1 MKSIIQK
8 VLNKFGY
15 KLVKNKGFE
24 TLNFDIKNI
33 FNYFDRW
40 VTIFEIDKQRY
51 NERNDEL
58 LTSDYKSERVSMLN
72 IGEVRDTIKF
82 NDKTVIEFGPLEGGN
97 SIILESLGIKKNI
110 AIEGHRENYIKCCVI
125 KNLLNLDRTS
135 FIFEDAMNV
144 DKLKLGNFDCA
155 FVAGL
160 LYHLK
165 EPHLFIEKL
174 SGICNSIILS
184 THYSS
189 DKQINHSIKL
199 NDVCI
204 KGYKYEESPGPNSG
218 LDSYSFWPTKEGL
231 LEILKINGFKKIDI
245 IRDFDDDYHL
255 EKQKSSY
262 KMIYLIAHKI

>member
-1 MKSIIQK
+1 MKNIIQK
-8 VLNKFGY
+8 VFNTFGY
-15 KLVKNKGFE
+15 KLVKNKKDFE
-24 TLNFDIKNI
+24 T
-33 FNYFDRW
+33 
-40 VTIFEIDKQRY
+40 
-51 NERNDEL
+51 
-58 LTSDYKSERVSMLN
+58 M
-72 IGEVRDTIKF
+72 
-82 NDKTVIEFGPLEGGN
+82 
-97 SIILESLGIKKNI
+97 
-110 AIEGHRENYIKCCVI
+110 
-125 KNLLNLDRTS
+125 
-135 FIFEDAMNV
+135 
-144 DKLKLGNFDCA
+144 NFDCA

-189 DKQINHSIKL
+189 EDQINHSIKL
-199 NDVCI
+199 NETFI

-245 IRDFDDDYHL
+245 VRDFNDDYHL
-255 EKQKSSY
+255 EKQKSTY

>member
-1 MKSIIQK
+1 MKNLIQK
-8 VLNKFGY
+8 LFKSFGY
-15 KLVKNKGFE
+15 KLVKNKSFE
-24 TLNFDIKNI
+24 TMNFDIKNI
-33 FNYFDRW
+33 FNYFERW
-40 VTIFEIDKQRY
+40 VTIFEIDKQRF
-51 NERNDEL
+51 NERHDEL

-72 IGEVRDTIKF
+72 I
-82 NDKTVIEFGPLEGGN
+82 DKVKEATNFKDKKIIEFGPLEGGN
-97 SIILESLGIKKNI
+97 SILLESLGIKSNV

-125 KNLLNLDRTS
+125 KNLFKLDRTS

-189 DKQINHSIKL
+189 EDQINHSIKL
-199 NDVCI
+199 NDTFI

-245 IRDFDDDYHL
+245 VRDFNDDYHL
-255 EKQKSSY
+255 EKQKSTY